1 MLCISVWVRCL
12 LYWAMDKYNNVWKKG
27 LPEKGVDRK
36 GLILRQ
42 KKERK
47 EEICHACFNNLD
59 CNQLKVSLKML
70 EITS

>member
-47 EEICHACFNNLD
+47 EEICHACF
-59 CNQLKVSLKML
+59 Q
-70 EITS
+70 